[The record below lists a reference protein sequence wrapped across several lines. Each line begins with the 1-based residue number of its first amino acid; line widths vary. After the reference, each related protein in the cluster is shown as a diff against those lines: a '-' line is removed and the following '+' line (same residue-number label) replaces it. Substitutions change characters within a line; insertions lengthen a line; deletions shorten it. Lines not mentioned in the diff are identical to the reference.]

1 MPQLYRLKVTRI
13 ITDYNTHDTTFIS
26 AALYVQEASLLLYA
40 IAATD

>member
-13 ITDYNTHDTTFIS
+13 TDYITHETTFIS